1 MDMFISYGH
10 IGTQNTNFLWFQ
22 PDCVALIYENLT
34 CLFKNIYGVM
44 GLRRE
49 FHYGVTTADEGL
61 RPISP
66 LKLKLPPPPS
76 GRRFQTSQKTLSSLV
91 MFIWL
96 TCDNSKA
103 QPSAHGTS
111 LLT

>member
-1 MDMFISYGH
+1 MDCEILK
-10 IGTQNTNFLWFQ
+10 Q
-22 PDCVALIYENLT
+22 
-34 CLFKNIYGVM
+34 IYGVM

-66 LKLKLPPPPS
+66 LKLKLPPPTS
-76 GRRFQTSQKTLSSLV
+76 GRRFQTSQKTLFSLV

-96 TCDNSKA
+96 TCDKSKA
-103 QPSAHGTS
+103 QPSAHTAR
-111 LLT
+111 LY

>member
-1 MDMFISYGH
+1 MHEIERTYG
-10 IGTQNTNFLWFQ
+10 
-22 PDCVALIYENLT
+22 
-34 CLFKNIYGVM
+34 KM

-76 GRRFQTSQKTLSSLV
+76 GRRFQTSQKTLFSLV
-91 MFIWL
+91 MFI
-96 TCDNSKA
+96 
-103 QPSAHGTS
+103 
-111 LLT
+111 

>member
-1 MDMFISYGH
+1 MPFIICCWPSDWREV
-10 IGTQNTNFLWFQ
+10 QQAW
-22 PDCVALIYENLT
+22 V
-34 CLFKNIYGVM
+34 YGVM

-76 GRRFQTSQKTLSSLV
+76 GRRFQTSQKTLFSLV
-91 MFIWL
+91 MFI
-96 TCDNSKA
+96 
-103 QPSAHGTS
+103 
-111 LLT
+111 